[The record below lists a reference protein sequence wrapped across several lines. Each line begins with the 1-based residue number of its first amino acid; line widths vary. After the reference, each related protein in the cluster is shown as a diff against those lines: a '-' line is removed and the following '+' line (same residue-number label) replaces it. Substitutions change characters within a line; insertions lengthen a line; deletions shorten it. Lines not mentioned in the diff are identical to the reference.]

1 MGIFKAFQTE
11 TATLKKVTTDGSG
24 DETVSESFTVNI
36 DPVFGF
42 NRIHT
47 KENEEITGQST
58 IITSSS
64 LESDFDLTHRQ
75 WKLEFNGH
83 EYDVKQPMPLYEVGT
98 NNLQH
103 IEVTLT

>member
-1 MGIFKAFQTE
+1 MEAFKAFQTE
-11 TATLKKVTTDGSG
+11 TATLKKITTDGAG
-24 DETVSESFTVNI
+24 DETVAASYSVNI

-42 NRIHT
+42 QRVHT

-64 LESDFDLTHRQ
+64 LEDDFDLTHRK

-83 EYDVKQPMPLYEVGT
+83 EYNIKQPMPFYEVGT